1 MGTPLPALAQARGGT
16 CMHFLGALGPCEV
29 THCPPVLEMT
39 PCPRAAEGR
48 RRNPETGNLVPGP
61 QIMPF
66 PLKINTYID
75 R

>member
-1 MGTPLPALAQARGGT
+1 
-16 CMHFLGALGPCEV
+16 MHFLGALGPCEV

-39 PCPRAAEGR
+39 PCPRGQLPGTSGGAQSRDLA
-48 RRNPETGNLVPGP
+48 PGP